1 MVLNRSGGAA
11 TDPTGALALFLLV
24 CVLAP
29 HVAGAHAIRR
39 PRAPRAYFFFGPAL
53 GGVFVGF
60 GLFGSTP
67 FTHCVLS

>member
-24 CVLAP
+24 CVAP

-60 GLFGSTP
+60 GVFGSTP